1 MSFFVLYSTYK
12 GTLLDIS
19 AEPFNSVDIT
29 EGQAVKEFHEEMPDM
44 TKVFW
49 VPNTLS
55 FHERDRSRVLTKLS
69 FRRLFTFEEQMAA
82 DTFNMTFEANENIPA
97 NFKAMIRTGLS
108 NFNAALDIDLDDED
122 VQTVLEVYCQF
133 GILTPERVSSILA

>member
-19 AEPFNSVDIT
+19 TEPFNPADIL
-29 EGQAVKEFHEEMPDM
+29 ECQAVKEFYDEVPDM
-44 TKVFW
+44 TKMFW

-69 FRRLFTFEEQMAA
+69 FRRLFTFEEQMAV
-82 DTFNMTFEANENIPA
+82 DTFNMTFEASENIPA
-97 NFKAMIRTGLS
+97 NFKAVIRTGIS